1 MEIYLRSWYSHGA
14 FSSLFTFFTLGKYKT
29 FREIKHNTNSQIQI
43 LHLNHQ
49 IVDKKKAEKVYFDKL
64 KLKKSLK

>member
-29 FREIKHNTNSQIQI
+29 FREIKYNTNSQIQI

-49 IVDKKKAEKVYFDKL
+49 IVDKKKAEITEINKIKY
-64 KLKKSLK
+64 